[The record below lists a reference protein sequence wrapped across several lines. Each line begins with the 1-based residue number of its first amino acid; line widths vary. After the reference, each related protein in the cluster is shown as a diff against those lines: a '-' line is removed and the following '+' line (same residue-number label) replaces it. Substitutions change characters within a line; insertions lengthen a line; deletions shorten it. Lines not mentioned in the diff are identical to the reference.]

1 MRTIE
6 NKFNALTKYIENIQ
20 ELESFGEWIFDKK
33 SSGTSEDPMQA
44 PFLSYDELIYN
55 FIEDF
60 YKFSDSHPEYELT
73 NYQSILR
80 ENNIEWNLK
89 SMSEMDTLLLDSK
102 CILALIMGVIRGER
116 FSEGSLL
123 WCLKEGPMLSWLK
136 RLSAL
141 D

>member
-6 NKFNALTKYIENIQ
+6 NKFSALTKYIKDIE
-20 ELESFGEWIFDKK
+20 ELESCGEWIFENK
-33 SSGTSEDPMQA
+33 GTGTPEDPIQL
-44 PFLSYDELIYN
+44 PYLKYDELIYN

-60 YKFSDSHPEYELT
+60 YQFSDSHPEYELT
-73 NYQSILR
+73 NYQFILR

-89 SMSEMDTLLLDSK
+89 SMSEVDPLLLESK
-102 CILALIMGVIRGER
+102 CILALMMGVVRGER

-136 RLSAL
+136 RLSVL